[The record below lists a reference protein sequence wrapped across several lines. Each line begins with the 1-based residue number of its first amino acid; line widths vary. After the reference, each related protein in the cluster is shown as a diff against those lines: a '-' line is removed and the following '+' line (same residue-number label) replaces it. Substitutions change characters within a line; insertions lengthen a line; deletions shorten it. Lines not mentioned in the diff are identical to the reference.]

1 MQGRSRPEHTTSL
14 LERTMREVNRR
25 VDPPGN
31 RWLVPG
37 VRWIVY
43 LLLARRFE
51 HPSWAALWQD
61 AGTVNVRAAL
71 RGSTE

>member
-1 MQGRSRPEHTTSL
+1 MACRDRPEHTTSL

-37 VRWIVY
+37 VRAIVN
-43 LLLARRFE
+43 LLLARRFD
-51 HPSWAALWQD
+51 HPSWRGLWQD
-61 AGTVNVRAAL
+61 AGTVNIRAEF
-71 RGSTE
+71 RESTC

>member
-1 MQGRSRPEHTTSL
+1 
-14 LERTMREVNRR
+14 MREVNRR

-37 VRWIVY
+37 VRSIVY

-51 HPSWAALWQD
+51 HPSWGALLQD
-61 AGTVNVRAAL
+61 VGTVKVRAGL
-71 RGSTE
+71 RESTE

>member
-1 MQGRSRPEHTTSL
+1 MNGRSRPEHTTSV
-14 LERTMREVNRR
+14 LERTMREINRR

-37 VRWIVY
+37 VRSMVNLI
-43 LLLARRFE
+43 LARRFD
-51 HPSWAALWQD
+51 HPAWRTLWQD
-61 AGTVNVRAAL
+61 ASTVKVWAGL